1 MIHRGKRD
9 ILGIGISVVDYE
21 GAAAKVVEA
30 AQARRPLA
38 VTALAVHGVMT
49 GVLDPEHRYRLN
61 RFGLVVPD
69 GQPVRWALRWL
80 HGEILPDRVTG
91 PQLTVT
97 VFGRAADLGLSI
109 FLFGSRAEVLKA
121 MHARLALEFPDLR
134 IAGAEPSAFR
144 QLSESENRELEERIR
159 ASGADIVLVGLGCPR
174 QEVFAYEH
182 SEALSRPTIAVG
194 AAYDYYAG
202 GLSRAPQWVQ
212 SAGLE
217 WVVRLMQ
224 EPRRLWKRY
233 LLLNPYYLM
242 LLARQKLGLLRP
254 EAERAPSREL
264 RYG

>member
-9 ILGIGISVVDYE
+9 ILGVGISVVDYE
-21 GAAAKVVEA
+21 GATDQVIEA
-30 AQARRPLA
+30 AQARQPLA
-38 VTALAVHGVMT
+38 VSALAVHGVMT

-69 GQPVRWALRWL
+69 GQPVRWALRWI
-80 HGEILPDRVTG
+80 HGEVLPDRVTG
-91 PQLTVT
+91 PQLTIAI
-97 VFGRAADLGLSI
+97 FGRAAELGLSV
-109 FLFGSRAEVLKA
+109 FLFGSRAEILDA
-121 MHARLALEFPDLR
+121 MRMRLASDFPSLR

-144 QLSESENRELEERIR
+144 QLTESESRELDERIR

-182 SEALSRPTIAVG
+182 AGALGRPTIAVG

-202 GLSRAPQWVQ
+202 RLSRAPQWIQ

-217 WVVRLMQ
+217 WAVRLAQ

-233 LLLNPYYLM
+233 LLLNPLYLT